1 MTGRPDTERVQLL
14 WTGGWDS
21 SFRLMQLLLVERRPV
36 QPIYVVDTGRP
47 STLFELRAM
56 EAMRAGLLARL
67 ADPSLLA
74 PVRLVLA
81 SDHPPAP
88 QDAAIGERLRRETSM
103 GTQYVWLSGPAR
115 SLGWSGVELC
125 IERYESGLSD
135 WQRRIFAE
143 PGVLNGSPESELFR
157 FWSFPVIHL
166 TKDEMREVA
175 RSAGFLDLLLLRW
188 FCFRPLLGRPCGRC
202 RPCRL
207 THREGVRFANPVLV
221 AVRDLVRKTAKA
233 AREPAAALDV
243 LRRR

>member
-1 MTGRPDTERVQLL
+1 MTGRPAAERVQLL

-21 SFRLMQLLLVERRPV
+21 SFRLMHLVLVERRPV
-36 QPIYVVDTGRP
+36 QPIYVIDTGRP

-67 ADPSLLA
+67 PDPDLLA
-74 PVRLVLA
+74 PTSVVLA
-81 SDHPPAP
+81 GDHPPAP
-88 QDAAIGERLRRETSM
+88 QDSAIGDRLLRETSM
-103 GTQYVWLSGPAR
+103 GTQYVWLSGPAG

-143 PGVLNGSPESELFR
+143 PGRLNGSPESELFR

-166 TKDEMREVA
+166 TKEEMREIA
-175 RSAGFLDLLLLRW
+175 RSHGFLDLLVMRW
-188 FCFRPLLGRPCGRC
+188 SCFRPLGGRPCGRC

-207 THREGVRFANPVLV
+207 TQDEGVRFANPVLV
-221 AVRDLVRKTAKA
+221 AVRDSVRKLRKGV
-233 AREPAAALDV
+233 REPAAALAV
-243 LRRR
+243 LRGR